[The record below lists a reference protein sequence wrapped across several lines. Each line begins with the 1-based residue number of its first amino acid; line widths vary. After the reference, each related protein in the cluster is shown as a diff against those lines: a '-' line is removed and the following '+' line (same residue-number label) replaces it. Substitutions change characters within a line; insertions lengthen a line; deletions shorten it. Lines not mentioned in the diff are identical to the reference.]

1 MARLIDTNESAR
13 RLRLVGNRSAA
24 TPVGVSLSEDDEALL
39 DSIERAAFG
48 YFRQTVN
55 PANGLVADT
64 SRHGSPCSIAV
75 VGFALSVYPIAVERG
90 WMARDQA
97 VKLTLA
103 ALRFFRDSDQSGSPS
118 ATGYRGFYYHFLD
131 MQSGLRVWRS
141 ELSMI
146 DTALLMAGV
155 LTAREYFNA
164 ATASETELRQIAEE
178 LYLSVDWRWS
188 QNDHATI
195 MQGWKPESGFLHYE
209 WEGYTEGIVLYVLAL
224 GSPTHA
230 LSGDSYHSWTLTYQW
245 ENLYG
250 IDILYAAP
258 LFIYQFSQAWID
270 LRGIQ
275 DPFMRDKGSDYFENS
290 RRAVLIQRE
299 YARRN
304 PGGFAGYAEDCWG
317 LSACDGPTGEG
328 VQGGRSR
335 LFGYAARGVPYGPDD
350 GTLAGTAAL
359 ASLPFA
365 PDITLEAVR
374 AMHQRYPEMRSDHQY
389 ASGFNPGLV
398 GADGKYWVS
407 RGHYGLDQGIV
418 TMMIE
423 NYRTEFIW
431 RLMCNCSY
439 VVAGLRRA
447 GFGGGWLEREN
458 P

>member
-1 MARLIDTNESAR
+1 MRDR
-13 RLRLVGNRSAA
+13 
-24 TPVGVSLSEDDEALL
+24 PVEPSLGEDDEVLL
-39 DSIERAAFG
+39 DGIERAAFS
-48 YFRQTVN
+48 YFRKVVN

-64 SRHGSPCSIAV
+64 SRHGCPCSIAV

-90 WMARDQA
+90 WMSRDEA
-97 VKLTLA
+97 VRLTLA
-103 ALRFFRDSDQSGSPS
+103 ALRFFRDSDQSGSPT
-118 ATGYRGFYYHFLD
+118 ATGYKGFYYHFLD
-131 MQSGLRVWRS
+131 MQSGVRVWRS

-155 LTAREYFNA
+155 LTAREYFDA
-164 ATASETELRQIAEE
+164 PTPPETELRETAEQ
-178 LYLSVDWRWS
+178 LYLKVDWRWS
-188 QNDHATI
+188 QNDRATI
-195 MQGWKPESGFLHYE
+195 MQGWKPESGFLHYG

-230 LSGDSYHSWTLTYQW
+230 LSGDSYHSWTATYQW

-275 DPFMRDKGSDYFENS
+275 DPFMRDKGSDYFENG

-304 PGGFAGYAEDCWG
+304 PGGFAGYNEDCWG
-317 LSACDGPTGEG
+317 LSACDGPTGLSSD
-328 VQGGRSR
+328 GRSR

-350 GTLAGTAAL
+350 GTLSGSAAV

-365 PDITLEAVR
+365 PDISLKAVR
-374 AMHQRYPEMRSDHQY
+374 AMRQRYPEMRPDNQY

-398 GADGKYWVS
+398 GGDGKYWVS
-407 RGHYGLDQGIV
+407 SGHYGLDQGIV

-423 NYRTEFIW
+423 NYRTKFIW
-431 RLMCNCSY
+431 RLMRNCSY
-439 VVAGLRRA
+439 FVAGLRAA
-447 GFGGGWLEREN
+447 GFGGGWLTHERG
-458 P
+458 